1 MKAYFGNIR
10 RSSINLITKKELPAI
25 GYRRPSA
32 KLVPSC
38 PNRFMPLQYESLN
51 SKLLCLSLPL
61 LATIYRP
68 QLGS

>member
-1 MKAYFGNIR
+1 R
-10 RSSINLITKKELPAI
+10 KKNCQPPVVNGCRQL
-25 GYRRPSA
+25 SA

-38 PNRFMPLQYESLN
+38 PNRFMPLQHEGLN